1 MNQKF
6 NVGDKVSRNKTACI
20 GTVVKITEKR
30 KDVVVDYGNFKET
43 YNLSGWQKGADVW
56 TGSMI
61 YLLTPELEKSLE
73 DSEVVG
79 RCKKMLDA
87 AKVSLTPDKA
97 RKIIDFMEK
106 LDSEK

>member
-1 MNQKF
+1 MDQKF
-6 NVGDKVSRNKTACI
+6 KVGDKVSRNKTSCI

-56 TGSMI
+56 TGSTI
-61 YLLTPELEKSLE
+61 YLLTPELQKSIE
-73 DSEVVG
+73 DAKIVE

-87 AKVSLTPDKA
+87 AKAGLTPDKA
-97 RKIIDFMEK
+97 RKIIGLMEK
-106 LDSEK
+106 LDSGN